1 MAAYTNKTENVMQR
15 LLVDFSFAAA
25 LALAIGIA
33 VGGSAFSF
41 VWLISVL
48 NA

>member
-1 MAAYTNKTENVMQR
+1 VHKV
-15 LLVDFSFAAA
+15 LVDFSFATA

-33 VGGSAFSF
+33 VGGTAFSF